1 MKQNGKPI
9 VPDGNGGAA
18 LLQTPGVQDAQDFIP
33 FVNPATGEQF
43 GSVPEATREE
53 ITAARR
59 EMGAAAAIWAAKP
72 IEERVR
78 ILRKLQ
84 EVIIDSLDEI
94 TAVINKDHGKSRQEA
109 WAEVFITVEKMHLYH
124 KKASEW
130 LDVRKIP
137 RGRAFLLS
145 LSRNYYTEAMPFGV
159 VAIIG
164 PWNYPFELVVPAMH
178 SALLAGNTVLI
189 KPSEVSAAT
198 GVMIEN
204 LIERVP
210 ELAPF
215 VRFLHGSSSVG
226 AALVQ
231 TQPDLIF
238 LTGSVATGHTVAQAA
253 AERMI
258 PFLCELGGKDPMI
271 VLDDADIPAAAR
283 WGVWGGAAFNT
294 GQSCVAV
301 ERVYAVKEVYDE
313 FLEAVIAEAK
323 KISIGYSPE
332 KNNLYNMG
340 PLTFDRQV
348 QIIEDQLQD
357 AQEKG
362 AHIVYGGR
370 IDGMF
375 MEPTIVVDVD
385 HTMKLMKEETFGP
398 VIPIMKVDDETHAIQ
413 LANDSK
419 FGLGAYV
426 WSRNE
431 QRAQRIAEQLE
442 VGVININDVLAHYAV
457 ADLPFGGVKL
467 SGNART
473 HGKEEVMQFT
483 QPRSWAV
490 GPPPLPFDPVTIV
503 RSNNRYALGT
513 LLLHVLFGVSPQQRL
528 EPVTDFIEEGGRKR
542 KLGLAA
548 AAAGAFGLLLAVT
561 RLLKRPREA

>member
-1 MKQNGKPI
+1 MTQPETIQNRNGDAPLLETYEPAGKQTI
-9 VPDGNGGAA
+9 
-18 LLQTPGVQDAQDFIP
+18 IP
-33 FVNPATGEQF
+33 FINPATGEQF
-43 GSVPEATREE
+43 GSVPETSQEAVHK
-53 ITAARR
+53 ARK

-72 IEERVR
+72 IDERVR

-84 EVIIDSLDEI
+84 EVVIDSLDEI

-109 WAEVFITVEKMHLYH
+109 WAEVFMTTDKMHHYN
-124 KKASEW
+124 KKAPEW
-130 LDVRKIP
+130 LGVHKVSG
-137 RGRAFLLS
+137 GRSFLLS
-145 LSRNYYTEAMPFGV
+145 LSRKYFTEAMPFGV

-164 PWNYPFELVVPAMH
+164 PWNYPFELVVPAMY
-178 SALLAGNTVLI
+178 SALLAGNTVLV

-204 LIERVP
+204 LVRRVP
-210 ELAPF
+210 ELTPF
-215 VRFLHGSSSVG
+215 VRFLHGGPDVG
-226 AALVQ
+226 AGLVQ

-238 LTGSVATGHTVAQAA
+238 LTGSVSTGLKVAQAA

-271 VLDDADIPAAAR
+271 VLGDADIKAAAR
-283 WGVWGGAAFNT
+283 WAVWGGAAFNT
-294 GQSCVAV
+294 GQTCVAV
-301 ERVYAVKEVYDE
+301 ERIYAVKEIYDE
-313 FLEAVIAEAK
+313 FVAAVIAEAK
-323 KISIGYSPE
+323 KVAIGYSPE
-332 KNNLYNMG
+332 KNNLYDMG

-348 QIIEDQLQD
+348 RIITDHLQD

-362 AHIVYGGR
+362 ARIVYGGT

-375 MEPTIVVDVD
+375 MEPTVVVDVD
-385 HTMKLMKEETFGP
+385 HSMKLMKEETFGP
-398 VIPIMKVDDETHAIQ
+398 VLPIMKVDDEPHAI
-413 LANDSK
+413 LMANDSK

-426 WSRNE
+426 WSRSE
-431 QRAQRIAEQLE
+431 KHAQRVAEQLQA
-442 VGVININDVLAHYAV
+442 GVININDVLAHYAV
-457 ADLPFGGVKL
+457 PDLPFGGVKL

-503 RSNNRYALGT
+503 RSNNQYAFGT
-513 LLLHVLFGVSPQQRL
+513 FLLHVLFGVTPRQRVAPLTEYL
-528 EPVTDFIEEGGRKR
+528 EKGGRKR

-548 AAAGAFGLLLAVT
+548 LLAAGISVLAGSL
-561 RLLKRPREA
+561 RLLIGRKKA

>member
-1 MKQNGKPI
+1 MKQPTSIHN
-9 VPDGNGGAA
+9 GNGDAP
-18 LLQTPGVQDAQDFIP
+18 LLETKEIKGDRTVIP
-33 FVNPATGEQF
+33 FTNPAAGEQF
-43 GSVPEATREE
+43 GSVPEATPEE
-53 ITAARR
+53 ITTARR

-94 TAVINKDHGKSRQEA
+94 TAVINQDHGKSRQEA

-130 LDVRKIP
+130 LDVRKVP
-137 RGRAFLLS
+137 RGLTFLLS
-145 LSRNYYTEAMPFGV
+145 LSRKYYTEAMPFGV
-159 VAIIG
+159 VAIVG

-178 SALLAGNTVLI
+178 SALLAGNAVLV

-204 LIERVP
+204 LINRVP

-215 VRFLHGSSSVG
+215 VRFLHGGPTVG

-231 TQPDLIF
+231 SQPDLIF
-238 LTGSVATGHTVAQAA
+238 LTGSVATGHKVAQAA

-271 VLDDADIPAAAR
+271 VLDDADIQAAAK

-313 FLEAVIAEAK
+313 FLEAVIAEVK
-323 KISIGYSPE
+323 KVSIGYSPD
-332 KNNLYNMG
+332 KNNLYKMG
-340 PLTFDRQV
+340 PLTFERQV
-348 QIIEDQLQD
+348 KIINDQLQD
-357 AQEKG
+357 ALEKG
-362 AHIVYGGR
+362 AHIVYGGK

-375 MEPTIVVDVD
+375 MEPTVVVDVD
-385 HTMKLMKEETFGP
+385 HTMKLMREETFGP

-457 ADLPFGGVKL
+457 AELPFGGVKL

-473 HGKEEVMQFT
+473 HGKEEVLQFT

-490 GPPPLPFDPVTIV
+490 GPPPLPFDPITIM
-503 RSNNRYALGT
+503 RSNNRYAFGSM
-513 LLLHVLFGVSPQQRL
+513 LLHVLFGVTPQQRL
-528 EPVTDFIEEGGRKR
+528 EPVTDFIEERGRKQ
-542 KLGLAA
+542 KLGVA
-548 AAAGAFGLLLAVT
+548 AAAGGAVGLLLALM
-561 RLLKRPREA
+561 RILKRPREA

>member
-1 MKQNGKPI
+1 MTQPATIHN
-9 VPDGNGGAA
+9 GNGEAP
-18 LLQTPGVQDAQDFIP
+18 LLETSEPAKSQIVIP
-33 FVNPATGEQF
+33 FINPATGEQF
-43 GSVPEATREE
+43 GSVPETTKEE
-53 ITAARR
+53 VLKARK

-72 IEERVR
+72 IDERVR

-84 EVIIDSLDEI
+84 EVVVDSLDEI

-109 WAEVFITVEKMHLYH
+109 WAEVFITVEKMHLYN
-124 KKASEW
+124 KKAAEW
-130 LDVRKIP
+130 LGLRKVSG
-137 RGRAFLLS
+137 GRTFLLT
-145 LSRNYYTEAMPFGV
+145 LSRKYFTEAMPFGV
-159 VAIIG
+159 VGIIG

-178 SALLAGNTVLI
+178 SALLAGNTVLV

-204 LIERVP
+204 LVKRVP
-210 ELAPF
+210 ELVPF
-215 VRFLHGSSSVG
+215 VRFLHGGPKVG
-226 AALVQ
+226 EALVQ
-231 TQPDLIF
+231 SQPDLIF
-238 LTGSVATGHTVAQAA
+238 LTGSVGTGLKVAQAA

-271 VLDDADIPAAAR
+271 VLDDADIKAAAK
-283 WGVWGGAAFNT
+283 WSVWGGAAFNT

-301 ERVYAVKEVYDE
+301 ERIYAVKEIYDQ

-323 KISIGYSPE
+323 KVAIGYSPE
-332 KNNLYNMG
+332 KKNPYDMG

-348 QIIEDQLQD
+348 QIIKDHLQD

-362 AHIVYGGR
+362 ARIVYGGK

-385 HTMKLMKEETFGP
+385 HTMKLMREETFGP
-398 VIPIMKVDDETHAIQ
+398 VLPIMKVDDELHAIQ
-413 LANDSK
+413 MANDSK
-419 FGLGAYV
+419 FGLGAYL
-426 WSRNE
+426 WSKNE
-431 QRAQRIAEQLE
+431 KRAQRVADQLQ

-503 RSNNRYALGT
+503 RANDQYALGS
-513 LLLHVLFGVSPQQRL
+513 LLLHVLFGATPRQRIAPVANYL
-528 EPVTDFIEEGGRKR
+528 EEADRK
-542 KLGLAA
+542 KKFGLAA
-548 AAAGAFGLLLAVT
+548 AVAAGFGLLAGGV
-561 RLLKRPREA
+561 RLLRRSPKG